1 MGFTYELGSI
11 GGGNMAEGI
20 VAAVVARG
28 LYPAGRIIVSDPLP
42 ERRRFF
48 AERFGTAVTDDNRLL
63 VEQSRRIVIAVKPQ
77 NFAEVAAGF
86 ADAVCGEHLLIS
98 ILAGASTRRIA
109 GAFPTT
115 KARVVRVMPNLP
127 IRVGAGMAG
136 VYPGEHATP
145 ADLAEVRA
153 IFDAGGGTVV
163 VEEEGLLDAVAAVSG
178 CGPAYFYYFVEAM
191 VAGGVACG
199 LAEADALRLAEQ
211 TCLGAARM
219 MLETGEPP
227 AELRRKVCSKGGAT
241 QKAIDWM
248 DEKGV
253 GTAIAEAAQA
263 AFRRARELG
272 K

>member
-1 MGFTYELGSI
+1 MGFSYELGTI

-28 LYPAGRIIVSDPLP
+28 LYPAARIIVSDPLLP
-42 ERRRFF
+42 RRRFF
-48 AERFGTAVTDDNRLL
+48 AERFGTAVTEDNRQLAA
-63 VEQSRRIVIAVKPQ
+63 QSRRIMIAVKPQ

-86 ADAVCGEHLLIS
+86 ADAVGAEHLLIS
-98 ILAGASTRRIA
+98 ILAGLSTRRIA
-109 GAFPTT
+109 EAFTGI

-136 VYPGEHATP
+136 VCPGEHATP
-145 ADLAEVRA
+145 QDLTDTRA
-153 IFDAGGGTVV
+153 IFDAGGSTVV
-163 VEEEGLLDAVAAVSG
+163 VNEEGLLDAVTAVSG
-178 CGPAYFYYFVEAM
+178 SGPAYFYYFVEAM

-199 LAEADALRLAEQ
+199 LSEADALKLAAQ

-227 AELRRKVCSKGGAT
+227 AELRRKVCSKGGTT

-248 DEKGV
+248 NEKGV
-253 GTAIAEAAQA
+253 GQAIAEAAQA
-263 AFRRARELG
+263 SFRRARELG
-272 K
+272 S